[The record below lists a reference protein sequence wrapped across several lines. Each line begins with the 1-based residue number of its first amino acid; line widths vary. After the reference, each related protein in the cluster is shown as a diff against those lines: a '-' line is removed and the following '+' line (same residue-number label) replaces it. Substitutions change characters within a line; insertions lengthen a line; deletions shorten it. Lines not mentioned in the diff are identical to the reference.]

1 MSKDEV
7 MDLVNKK
14 KRVLDQ
20 MASMHFKLSDEY
32 KRWATIE
39 DVIEIVISVVL
50 CGITFLDCE
59 KYFGIPSNISGLVV
73 GFISIFLLAFTLVKQ
88 GLGHKQL
95 CEKHQLA
102 GKMYTK
108 AKLDL
113 VNKIADWL
121 TSSHNENEVLT
132 YLNEHYSALNDLP
145 QIPEKHFARLKHA
158 HQAKIAFSKFLDDHQ
173 HEFWMICK
181 IKYRLGIDLAR
192 KSKTE
197 RDNKEVCDRQ
207 Q

>member
-7 MDLVNKK
+7 MELVNKK

-32 KRWATIE
+32 KRWVTIE

-95 CEKHQLA
+95 CEKHQL
-102 GKMYTK
+102 GYHFGK
-108 AKLDL
+108 AKVTKGIKIGSHVTKKKYLD
-113 VNKIADWL
+113 IC
-121 TSSHNENEVLT
+121 
-132 YLNEHYSALNDLP
+132 LNQSDEY
-145 QIPEKHFARLKHA
+145 F
-158 HQAKIAFSKFLDDHQ
+158 
-173 HEFWMICK
+173 
-181 IKYRLGIDLAR
+181 
-192 KSKTE
+192 
-197 RDNKEVCDRQ
+197 
-207 Q
+207 